1 MFSHVAIAPTPA
13 CENLTPEREPADWI
27 PCGSPTMTD
36 RFDLTSPPADERT
49 SAASPSPARSRRRF
63 SRRIIAVAGVSAAA
77 ALSLAACGG
86 SPVAA
91 PKTTTTGQPTAPRS
105 SVGSARTTAPSTA
118 PTSSTSSTT
127 APTASSTT
135 TTATTTAPGTHGP
148 LASPPLPAAG
158 AGFVAGHATAIGDSV
173 MLDYQT
179 ALEQDVP
186 GVTVDASVSR
196 QWSAGE
202 TLVQQLKASGQLG
215 AVVIIGLGTNGPIST
230 TDFNTMMSLLSGAS
244 RVVFV
249 NVHVDRTWQ
258 DPNNAVLAAGVARYP
273 NAVLVDWNTLASQ
286 NAGWLYSTA
295 THLPINGPGA
305 QALAALVAGKA

>member
-1 MFSHVAIAPTPA
+1 M
-13 CENLTPEREPADWI
+13 
-27 PCGSPTMTD
+27 
-36 RFDLTSPPADERT
+36 
-49 SAASPSPARSRRRF
+49 
-63 SRRIIAVAGVSAAA
+63 
-77 ALSLAACGG
+77 
-86 SPVAA
+86 
-91 PKTTTTGQPTAPRS
+91 
-105 SVGSARTTAPSTA
+105 
-118 PTSSTSSTT
+118 
-127 APTASSTT
+127 
-135 TTATTTAPGTHGP
+135 
-148 LASPPLPAAG
+148 
-158 AGFVAGHATAIGDSV
+158 TAIGDSV

-230 TDFNTMMSLLSGAS
+230 TDFNTMMSQLSGAS

-258 DPNNAVLAAGVARYP
+258 DPNNTVLAAGVARYP

-286 NAGWLYSTA
+286 NPGWLYSTA
-295 THLPINGPGA
+295 THLPINGTGA
-305 QALAALVAGKA
+305 QALAALVAGKT

>member
-1 MFSHVAIAPTPA
+1 MFSHVTIAPTPA
-13 CENLTPEREPADWI
+13 CENLTPAREPADWI
-27 PCGSPTMTD
+27 PCGGPTMTD
-36 RFDLTSPPADERT
+36 RFDLTSPPAGERT
-49 SAASPSPARSRRRF
+49 SATSRPAARSRRRF
-63 SRRIIAVAGVSAAA
+63 SRRNIAIAGVSVAA

-86 SPVAA
+86 SPNAA
-91 PKTTTTGQPTAPRS
+91 PKTTPTGQPTAPRS
-105 SVGSARTTAPSTA
+105 SVGSAPTTSSTS
-118 PTSSTSSTT
+118 PTTSTSSTT
-127 APTASSTT
+127 APTTT
-135 TTATTTAPGTHGP
+135 TTAAPGTHGP
-148 LASPPLPAAG
+148 LTSPPLPAAG
-158 AGFVAGHATAIGDSV
+158 AGFVAGHVTAIGDSV

-202 TLVQQLKASGQLG
+202 TLLQQLKASGQLG

-258 DPNNAVLAAGVARYP
+258 DPNNTVLAAGVARYP

-286 NAGWLYSTA
+286 NPGWLYSTA
-295 THLPINGPGA
+295 THLPINGTGA
-305 QALAALVAGKA
+305 QALAALVAGKT